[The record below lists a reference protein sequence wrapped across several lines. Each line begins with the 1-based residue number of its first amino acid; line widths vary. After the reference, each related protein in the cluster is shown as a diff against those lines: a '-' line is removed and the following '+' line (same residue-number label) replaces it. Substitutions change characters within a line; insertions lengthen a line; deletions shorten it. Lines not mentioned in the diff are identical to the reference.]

1 MQLLDLSIATTAMI
15 PRHLDCLSQSA
26 SIFSYKLNKV
36 QIFCMENKVT
46 NRNAQALVEETT
58 NNVNPTILIGVFIAV
73 STFFILTS
81 TIGTVVE
88 SFS

>member
-1 MQLLDLSIATTAMI
+1 
-15 PRHLDCLSQSA
+15 
-26 SIFSYKLNKV
+26 
-36 QIFCMENKVT
+36 MENKVT

-58 NNVNPTILIGVFIAV
+58 NNVNPTIPIGVFIGV